1 MRRMSGRQ
9 ALRALDFV
17 LCALLLGLLYPGA
30 VAQAAVTATS
40 PPTAS
45 AGPRPIAVTVD
56 DLPIGMPNLHPD
68 PADREQVT
76 KCLLEILAHHKIP
89 ATAFVVW
96 GQVRGPQDE
105 ALLTA
110 WLRAGHTLGN
120 HTFGHPDLTRLDL
133 DAWLADMEQGRAG
146 LAAWLQARGAV
157 LRYFRFPFLDEGD
170 TGAKWDAVRQA
181 LRDSGQRTVPVT
193 IDTQDWSFETRLLEA
208 RAAGDP
214 RRVADVLSAYEA
226 SLRAEVAWHEA
237 TGDELFGRTTPQII
251 LLHANAVGAAGWDDF
266 FTWLERTGHRFAPV
280 DEVLKDPA
288 VAEEP
293 RFLGRQGCSQWDRIA
308 SLREADAAK
317 AAITKVIADQVEAWN
332 RGDLRAF
339 CAVYD
344 DDAQF
349 LSPSGTTRGRDAVE
363 TRYRD
368 RYGDTPEKM
377 GRLRLDIDDI
387 DPIWGMESTPGEDA
401 VPGSIHGAS
410 VVGRWTLT
418 YADKPEASG
427 RTLLVFKR
435 RGTVWSIVRDASM

>member
-1 MRRMSGRQ
+1 MRRMFRRGW
-9 ALRALDFV
+9 L
-17 LCALLLGLLYPGA
+17 A
-30 VAQAAVTATS
+30 VALIAVAGVVPRAADGA
-40 PPTAS
+40 PPS
-45 AGPRPIAVTVD
+45 AGARPLAVTVD
-56 DLPIGMPNLHPD
+56 DLPIGTPKLHPD
-68 PADREQVT
+68 PADRERINRE
-76 KCLLEILAHHKIP
+76 LLDILKRHRIP
-89 ATAFVVW
+89 ATGFVNW
-96 GQVRGPQDE
+96 GRVSDPKDE
-105 ALLTA
+105 AILAA
-110 WLRAGHTLGN
+110 WLGAGHTLGN
-120 HTFGHPDLTRLDL
+120 HTFSHPDLTRTDL
-133 DAWLADMEQGRAG
+133 DTWLADMEKGRAG
-146 LAAWLQARGAV
+146 LAAWLEPRGAA

-170 TGAKWDAVRQA
+170 TGAKWDAVRRA
-181 LRDSGQRTVPVT
+181 LVDSRQRVVPVT

-288 VAEEP
+288 VEEEP

>member
-1 MRRMSGRQ
+1 
-9 ALRALDFV
+9 
-17 LCALLLGLLYPGA
+17 
-30 VAQAAVTATS
+30 
-40 PPTAS
+40 
-45 AGPRPIAVTVD
+45 
-56 DLPIGMPNLHPD
+56 
-68 PADREQVT
+68 
-76 KCLLEILAHHKIP
+76 
-89 ATAFVVW
+89 
-96 GQVRGPQDE
+96 
-105 ALLTA
+105 
-110 WLRAGHTLGN
+110 
-120 HTFGHPDLTRLDL
+120 
-133 DAWLADMEQGRAG
+133 
-146 LAAWLQARGAV
+146 
-157 LRYFRFPFLDEGD
+157 
-170 TGAKWDAVRQA
+170 
-181 LRDSGQRTVPVT
+181 
-193 IDTQDWSFETRLLEA
+193 
-208 RAAGDP
+208 
-214 RRVADVLSAYEA
+214 
-226 SLRAEVAWHEA
+226 
-237 TGDELFGRTTPQII
+237 
-251 LLHANAVGAAGWDDF
+251 LHANAVGAAGWDDF

-308 SLREADAAK
+308 SLREADASK